1 MRPQIP
7 AVCPDDLGEL
17 DVVPGG
23 VLCRRCSRLFPMVDE
38 ILELLPR
45 VASLES
51 SPEATQMNAY
61 RATFSNRS
69 ERDWRRPFAVFMNTF
84 GNGYLYAWAARALEN
99 LSNGRSQIVLDAA
112 CGEGSLRRYLPH
124 KHFYIGVDFSTRV
137 LARAKRYN
145 TATYFRADLKHLPF
159 LNATFDTVFSLQAL
173 QYLERPEV
181 ALAQIARVLKPDG
194 RLVLTVPNNQ
204 SFKYRFQG
212 IPGIQLQQ
220 FDGKTL
226 PDALARSFD
235 ILESRTQGIWLPI
248 PKIPVHVPGT
258 YPATT
263 GLSWTVV
270 AKPRK

>member
-1 MRPQIP
+1 
-7 AVCPDDLGEL
+7 
-17 DVVPGG
+17 
-23 VLCRRCSRLFPMVDE
+23 MVDE

-45 VASLES
+45 ETSLEW

-61 RATFSNRS
+61 QATFSSRPEKN
-69 ERDWRRPFAVFMNTF
+69 WRHPFAIFMNTC
-84 GNGYLYAWAARALEN
+84 GNGYLYAWAARVLEN
-99 LSNGRSQIVLDAA
+99 LSSGRSQIVLDAA
-112 CGEGSLRRYLPH
+112 CGEGSLRRYLSH
-124 KHFYIGVDFSTRV
+124 KHFYVGVDFSTRL

-145 TATYFRADLKHLPF
+145 PATYFRADLKHLPF

-173 QYLERPEV
+173 QYLERPEL

-194 RLVLTVPNNQ
+194 RLVLTVPNNH

-212 IPGIQLQQ
+212 IPRIQLQR
-220 FDGKTL
+220 FDSKTL
-226 PDALARSFD
+226 PDALTRSFD
-235 ILESRTQGIWLPI
+235 ILETRTQGIWLPM